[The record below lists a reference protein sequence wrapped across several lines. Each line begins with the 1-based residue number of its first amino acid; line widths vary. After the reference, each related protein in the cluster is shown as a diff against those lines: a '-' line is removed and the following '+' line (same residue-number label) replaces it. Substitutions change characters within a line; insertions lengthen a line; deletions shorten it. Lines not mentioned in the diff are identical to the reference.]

1 MIHSFDLHCVL
12 IDEQQVDINKGVTE
26 MQATKRLILDG
37 LKRIQQPD
45 EPEWLQQ
52 LKAMPEEEPTKVELS
67 YLSCCSSINLIY
79 QFKAGKSRYP
89 T

>member
-26 MQATKRLILDG
+26 MQATKQLILDG

-52 LKAMPEEEPTKVELS
+52 LKAMPEEEPVKVEQAISRVALA
-67 YLSCCSSINLIY
+67 SILIC
-79 QFKAGKSRYP
+79 QFKAGE
-89 T
+89 